1 MKKLLVASFYFCLLP
16 VAAWSAEKYDDLK
29 TYYPSSIDS
38 SWVYEGSMAGDTGAK
53 TKIIESNDE
62 LFMSLTAAKLGFK
75 DVFERRGNKLLH
87 IARQNSFEG
96 KAMNNLERLDNPIIE
111 LVSPLKKNTKWKY
124 ETSGG
129 EECRCSLDLVNSFTV
144 KAGTFKNVIK
154 RSCMMYSKENGKWKL
169 AKGFGIITYFAP
181 NVGMVRMD
189 HEKKDSK
196 PWYELIEYDIK

>member
-1 MKKLLVASFYFCLLP
+1 MKKLLVASLCICLLP
-16 VAAWSAEKYDDLK
+16 VAALSAEKYDDLK
-29 TYYPSSIDS
+29 IYYPSSVGS
-38 SWVYEGSMAGDTGAK
+38 SWVYEGSSAGDAGAK

-62 LFMSLTAAKLGFK
+62 IFMSLTAATLGFK
-75 DVFERRGNKLLH
+75 DVYERRGNKLLL
-87 IARQNSFEG
+87 IARQNSFQG
-96 KAMNNLERLDNPIIE
+96 KAINNLEKLDNPVVE

-129 EECRCSLDLVNSFTV
+129 EECRCSLDLVNSIAV

-154 RSCMMYSKENGKWKL
+154 RSCMMYSKENGQWKL

-181 NVGMVRMD
+181 NVGMIRTE
-189 HEKKDSK
+189 HEKKGSA